1 MKRSCNGFTLIELMT
16 VVALASVMMMIGI
29 PSFKSFVAGQR
40 VKTATGE
47 FASAATYARSEA
59 IKRNAEV
66 GLYAVSGG
74 WVNGWSVKVGTT
86 PLNVQ
91 AAYSGVT
98 MSSGVTEVVYLG
110 SGRLKEQTLATRLQV
125 SGSGTDAV
133 RCVAFDLSG
142 LPKTRLG
149 ACS

>member
-1 MKRSCNGFTLIELMT
+1 MRQHSSGFTLIELLT
-16 VVALASVMMMIGI
+16 VVALASVMMAVGI

-47 FASAATYARSEA
+47 FSSAATFARSEA

-66 GLYAVSGG
+66 GLFAATGG
-74 WVNGWSVKVGTT
+74 WGNGWSVKVGTT
-86 PLNVQ
+86 SLGEQ
-91 AAYSGVT
+91 LAYSGIT

-110 SGRLKEQTLATRLQV
+110 SGRLKEQATATSVQV
-125 SGSGTDAV
+125 NGTGTDAV
-133 RCVAFDLSG
+133 RCVAFELSG

>member
-1 MKRSCNGFTLIELMT
+1 MKRSCRGFTLIELMT
-16 VVALASVMMMIGI
+16 VIALAGVMLAIGI

-66 GLYAVSGG
+66 GLFAATGG
-74 WVNGWSVKVGTT
+74 WVNGWSVRVGAT
-86 PLNVQ
+86 PLSEQ

-98 MSSGVTEVVYLG
+98 MSSAVTEVVYLG
-110 SGRLKEQTLATRLQV
+110 SGRLKEQTLATSVQV
-125 SGSGTDAV
+125 NGSETDAV
-133 RCVAFDLSG
+133 RCVAFELSG

>member
-1 MKRSCNGFTLIELMT
+1 MRRSSSGFTLIELLT
-16 VVALASVMMMIGI
+16 VVALASVMMVIGI

-47 FASAATYARSEA
+47 FASAATFARSEA

-66 GLYAVSGG
+66 GLFAASGG
-74 WVNGWSVKVGTT
+74 WVNGWSVRVGTT
-86 PLNVQ
+86 SLNEQV
-91 AAYSGVT
+91 AYTGVSMTSGVT
-98 MSSGVTEVVYLG
+98 SVVYLG
-110 SGRLKEQTLATRLQV
+110 SGRLKEQTLTTSLQV
-125 SGSGTDAV
+125 NGTGTDAV
-133 RCVAFDLSG
+133 RCVSFDLSG

>member
-1 MKRSCNGFTLIELMT
+1 MNRSSHGFTLIELMT
-16 VVALASVMMMIGI
+16 VIAVASVMMAVGI

-40 VKTATGE
+40 VKTTTGE
-47 FASAATYARSEA
+47 FASAAVFARSEA

-66 GLYAVSGG
+66 GLFAADGG

-86 PLNVQ
+86 SLSVQ
-91 AAYSGVT
+91 EAYPGVS
-98 MSSGVTEVVYLG
+98 MSSVVTEVVYLG
-110 SGRLKEQTLATRLQV
+110 SGRLKEQALATTLQV
-125 SGSGTDAV
+125 SGAGTDAV

-149 ACS
+149 ACL